1 MAHWRNDAAWTRPY
15 VPVIRGC
22 PGELEAL
29 AWLPDTVK
37 QRVMP
42 LVEIVPERVEQAARA
57 LAGAWGD
64 AQPILLDTVLLL
76 EHGSTP
82 PRNHQLVEL
91 FERCR
96 GMVWAIPVGGLGRGI
111 DHTAALAGVAAA
123 QCRGAALRV
132 SPTDL
137 WPGEQR
143 QRRLDGWLA
152 VVDLEP
158 DQVDLVIDLGEVR
171 EPSHVAT
178 LLAAHEA
185 LSELPYAKDW
195 RSVTL
200 AAAASPSTPPC
211 STHDSEDLFDRLD
224 WRLWKMVS
232 GGELPRSPG
241 FGDHVTRPPGVSER
255 GCGASIAYTTGPN
268 WLVVKRRRL
277 APRTDELRAASQ
289 ALLARPEFA
298 GGHHCRGCATIEE
311 FATGSSPG
319 GIDGWRAAGVCH
331 HIETSVAELTSLVG

>member
-1 MAHWRNDAAWTRPY
+1 MAHWRNEAPWTRPY

-22 PGELEAL
+22 AAELEAL

-42 LVEIVPERVEQAARA
+42 LVEIVPEGVEQAART
-57 LAGAWGD
+57 LAASWGAT
-64 AQPILLDTVLLL
+64 QPILLDTVHL
-76 EHGSTP
+76 EHDATDT
-82 PRNHQLVEL
+82 RNHQLVEL

-96 GMVWAIPVGGLGRGI
+96 GTVRAIPVGGLERGI

-123 QCRGAALRV
+123 QCRGAALRA

-137 WPGEQR
+137 WPGDRRIR
-143 QRRLDGWLA
+143 QLDGWLA
-152 VVDLEP
+152 VVDLSP
-158 DQVDLVIDLGEVR
+158 DEVDLVIDLGVVR

-178 LLAAHEA
+178 LLSAHEA
-185 LSELPYAKDW
+185 LAELPYAKEW

-200 AAAASPSTPPC
+200 AAAGRPKMPSC
-211 STHDSEDLFDRLD
+211 SSRDHEDLYDRLD
-224 WRLWKMVS
+224 WRLWRMVS
-232 GGELPRSPG
+232 GGELPRAPG
-241 FGDHVTRPPGVSER
+241 FGDHVTLPSGLSDPA
-255 GCGASIAYTTGPN
+255 CGATIAYTTGPN

-277 APRTDELRAASQ
+277 APRADELRAASQ

-311 FATGSSPG
+311 FAIGGSPG
-319 GIDGWRAAGVCH
+319 GMDGWRAAGVCH
-331 HIETSVAELTSLVG
+331 HIEASVAELTSLVG